1 MNITSVAGICILFA
15 AVILLLKQYKPEY
28 AMLAAAAASG
38 ALLVYLLSLI
48 FPVIQEIREILA
60 QAGVNNEHF
69 TAVFKAVGICYTAQ
83 FAGDICRDFGQTAI
97 AGKIDMAGKIAVV
110 ALSLPLMKE
119 ILQMT
124 LQLIG

>member
-1 MNITSVAGICILFA
+1 
-15 AVILLLKQYKPEY
+15 
-28 AMLAAAAASG
+28 MLAAAAASG
-38 ALLVYLLSLI
+38 AVLIYLLSLI
-48 FPVIQEIREILA
+48 FPVIEEIREILA

-69 TAVFKAVGICYTAQ
+69 IAVFKAVGICYIAQ
-83 FAGDICRDFGQTAI
+83 FAGDICRDFGQSSI
-97 AGKIDMAGKIAVV
+97 AGKIDLAGKIAVV